1 MHMSGEE
8 GKEEEQEEITFSG
21 HANCCV
27 SFVDMVDSSNLAE
40 SISDVEKIGRLYSIF
55 INTMAVVARNYG
67 ATIIKNA
74 GDSLIYYFP
83 QTVNVENKNAFR
95 DVIECCITEIAARC
109 TINTKLYEEKL
120 PSLNYRIS
128 ADYGRVEIAKAG
140 KYQNYDLFGPTMNRC
155 AKINS
160 KAAPNSVVIGDNMY
174 KLVKPFEKDY
184 EFEEVGEYQLG
195 STRRLYPLYSVLSKE
210 KIANRNDTK
219 FNKQILTTL
228 EHSPPTSE
236 KSRFVNAHDIP
247 SQKQQKSSIA
257 NIMIVEDELDI
268 LSLFKFS
275 LVSNGFNVDGFTDSQ
290 KALKQFG
297 QVDLSYYGL
306 AILDIRMPG
315 LNGLQLYYRLKAIDK
330 DIKILFVTAL
340 DAVDEIASILPGIK
354 HDNIIR
360 KPIRIK
366 DFIQKVES
374 TLFH

>member
-1 MHMSGEE
+1 MSGEE
-8 GKEEEQEEITFSG
+8 GKDEDEDEEEITLSG
-21 HANCCV
+21 HAHCCV

-40 SISDVEKIGRLYSIF
+40 SISDAEKIGRLYSIF
-55 INTMAVVARNYG
+55 LNTMAVVARNYG
-67 ATIIKNA
+67 ARIIKNA

-140 KYQNYDLFGPTMNRC
+140 KYKNYDLFGPTMNRC
-155 AKINS
+155 AKINA

-184 EFEEVGEYQLG
+184 EFKEVGEYELA
-195 STRRLYPLYSVLSKE
+195 STRQLYPLYSVLSKE

-219 FNKQILTTL
+219 FNKQIPTL
-228 EHSPPTSE
+228 QYTPMRSE
-236 KSRFVNAHDIP
+236 KPRFVNAHVIP

-257 NIMIVEDELDI
+257 NIMIVEDEPDI

-275 LVSNGFNVDGFTDSQ
+275 LVSNGFNVDAFTDSQ

-330 DIKILFVTAL
+330 GIKILFVTAL
-340 DAVDEIASILPGIK
+340 DAVDEIASILPGMN

-360 KPIRIK
+360 KPITIK

-374 TLFH
+374 ALLH